1 VKIGQIL
8 SIGVCKAVTSA
19 NRQPTLPPHTPQIDQ
34 GNPTHS
40 PCYPTFNTGSQTGL
54 DHPQPV
60 DSGLLRRARAP
71 HQQQDGPQH
80 HHKAST
86 HPEHPPVQPST
97 DTPARP
103 PNPNTQ
109 PPITPATPVW
119 SPLLTLDLP
128 SLRLQLYQLTNNTAA
143 ARTAANDALTRFE
156 LAYAAFTDAA
166 VPLCSGDVQGYR
178 VALQTA
184 RGAADGMFELQRV
197 YRAAV
202 GMLGMFVGDLGAV
215 VWTKEEKEDD
225 VGKGWAAVG
234 MREGVE
240 EIQVKLYLARVKMR
254 VHRLEEEERRLCE
267 AAEMHLRAT
276 GGEGEE

>member
-1 VKIGQIL
+1 LI
-8 SIGVCKAVTSA
+8 
-19 NRQPTLPPHTPQIDQ
+19 
-34 GNPTHS
+34 
-40 PCYPTFNTGSQTGL
+40 F
-54 DHPQPV
+54 
-60 DSGLLRRARAP
+60 
-71 HQQQDGPQH
+71 
-80 HHKAST
+80 
-86 HPEHPPVQPST
+86 
-97 DTPARP
+97 
-103 PNPNTQ
+103 
-109 PPITPATPVW
+109 
-119 SPLLTLDLP
+119 DLP
-128 SLRLQLYQLTNNTAA
+128 SLRLQLYQLTNNTTA

-178 VALQTA
+178 DALQTA
-184 RGAADGMFELQRV
+184 LGAADGMFELQRV

-215 VWTKEEKEDD
+215 VWTKEEKEDG